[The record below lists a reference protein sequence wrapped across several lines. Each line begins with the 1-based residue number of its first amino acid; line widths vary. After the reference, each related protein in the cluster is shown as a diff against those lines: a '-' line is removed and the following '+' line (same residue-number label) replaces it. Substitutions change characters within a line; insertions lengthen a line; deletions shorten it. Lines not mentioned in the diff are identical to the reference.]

1 MRRRT
6 TLHQP
11 EKIADHSRVRV
22 MVYEFRQDDP
32 KKCTSAK
39 LRRFHLATR
48 LASLDRIPARSIV
61 LNPASSTTLSIDD
74 HFNARTHGIVALDC
88 SWRLSADVLHRRI
101 PGENRRLPTLLAG
114 NPTNYGTREM
124 LSTAEALAA
133 ALQITGFP
141 LQSKEILSI
150 FKWGRT
156 FLSLNRSPLKSYS
169 ESPRDKITEREQEYF
184 EPETR

>member
-1 MRRRT
+1 MRGRAT
-6 TLHQP
+6 VSQP
-11 EKIADHSRVRV
+11 EKITGHSRVRV

-48 LASLDRIPARSIV
+48 LASLNRIPALSIV
-61 LNPASSTTLSIDD
+61 LHPASPTTLSRDD
-74 HFNARTHGIVALDC
+74 RASVERHGVVALDC
-88 SWRLSADVLHRRI
+88 SWNLSADALHRRI

-133 ALQITGFP
+133 ALHITGFP
-141 LQSKEILSI
+141 LQSEEILSI

-156 FLSLNRSPLKSYS
+156 FFSLNRSPLKSYS

-184 EPETR
+184 GS